1 MPLNIV
7 RSDITRLSADAIV
20 NTANPEAA
28 VGPGVDRAVFEA
40 AGFDELL
47 AERRKIGRLEPGQAA
62 ATPAFALDAK
72 YVIHTVGPL
81 WEGGSAGEEQA
92 VASCY
97 RNSLS
102 LARELGCASAA
113 FPLISTGTLGFPK
126 DRALKIAVDE
136 ISSFLMELPPEE
148 DMDVTLAVYDRES
161 FALSGK
167 LFSGI
172 RELIGD
178 AETAEFEKRMEERA
192 ERRSRAEKRRPLKP
206 RSGRPGNAKES
217 EPPQYFSMMENV
229 EEPSIA
235 PVPVPPSRSS
245 APLAPSFGS
254 APAASS
260 RSAAP
265 AAPETAARSADGAG
279 KPSLRE
285 LILGR
290 RESFQQYLLR
300 AIDRSGMTDP
310 EVYKR
315 ANVDRKLFSKIRSN
329 EDYQPSKRT
338 AVAFAIALK
347 LSEDETLDML
357 ACAGL
362 TLSGS
367 SKFDIIIRYCLR
379 NGIYDIHE
387 INCILFDYEQALLGA

>member
-81 WEGGSAGEEQA
+81 WEGGSAGEEEA

-136 ISSFLMELPPEE
+136 ISSFLMELPPDE

-167 LFSGI
+167 LF
-172 RELIGD
+172 
-178 AETAEFEKRMEERA
+178 
-192 ERRSRAEKRRPLKP
+192 
-206 RSGRPGNAKES
+206 
-217 EPPQYFSMMENV
+217 
-229 EEPSIA
+229 
-235 PVPVPPSRSS
+235 
-245 APLAPSFGS
+245 
-254 APAASS
+254 
-260 RSAAP
+260 
-265 AAPETAARSADGAG
+265 
-279 KPSLRE
+279 
-285 LILGR
+285 
-290 RESFQQYLLR
+290 
-300 AIDRSGMTDP
+300 
-310 EVYKR
+310 
-315 ANVDRKLFSKIRSN
+315 
-329 EDYQPSKRT
+329 
-338 AVAFAIALK
+338 
-347 LSEDETLDML
+347 
-357 ACAGL
+357 
-362 TLSGS
+362 
-367 SKFDIIIRYCLR
+367 
-379 NGIYDIHE
+379 
-387 INCILFDYEQALLGA
+387 